1 MIWHSSSAEEVL
13 KELKT
18 DKDNGLANGIA
29 TERINKFGKNVLND
43 ENKKFF
49 LKEFLSQLNNK
60 FVYILFVI
68 AIVSFAFS
76 VYYKSNDFVSPLLI
90 IAIVVL
96 NALISAFY
104 LSRGKAMLERLKKT
118 TDPKATVIRE
128 GIKKYID
135 SSELVVGDI
144 ILLSEGDYISADA
157 RLIDAVSLR
166 CNESSLTGESIPVEK
181 NPQEIYPDIT
191 PLSQRKNMV
200 YCGSSVIHG
209 SAKAVVVGT
218 GINTEIGK
226 TDIIEKQTG
235 KNTIPLQESL
245 DYTGKVANIAILII
259 CAAVFTAEFL
269 ITLKNGS
276 GNQFAYLTVKT
287 FLNAAA
293 LAVAAIPEGLPAI
306 STIVVALGMQ
316 RLLKDGIIVKR
327 IKALETIGNTTV
339 ICADKTGILT
349 HNKMQVKKIFNGNE
363 ITEDISPSAGT
374 KNSMVLRLAASCS
387 TLANDPTET
396 AIENAC
402 FEMNGVKKSDIEKLY
417 PRLCTVPFDSVR
429 KTMTSVNMIN
439 GHPVAITK
447 GAPEIIAEKC
457 VGEDSEKIVKVNEA
471 FAEESLRV
479 VAIAIR
485 QLDEIPANPNADD
498 IENDMIFVGLIGLE
512 DPPRTDSVSSISDFS
527 DAGIRTVMITG
538 DNVIT
543 AKAVA
548 RRIGILK
555 DDMIALTGKEL
566 ENMSDKELY
575 EKIDSVAV
583 FARISPDDKL
593 RIINILKKKGECV
606 TVTGD
611 SISDSE
617 ALAAAD
623 TGCVMGKMGTD
634 VAKGKA
640 DIIDEHYNLGSL
652 KKAIKESRAV
662 FENIQKCVHYL
673 LSCNFAELLIYF
685 IGLLI
690 FKIPPLA
697 AVQLLWINLITDCT
711 PAISLSME
719 PITSQAPLKQG
730 KRKTH
735 RLISKSFLIQIPVD
749 IIFITAMSLISYSI
763 GIKSGTAVAAS
774 MLFVTLSSIQIL
786 HSYNLRSS
794 KSIFGISAV
803 SNEFMLLSSLIALF
817 IVFFLV
823 LSPAGAVFGLKILEF
838 KNFAYSVLLAL
849 SIIPYSEIFKYI
861 LRKNG
866 KA

>member
-68 AIVSFAFS
+68 AILSFAFS

-276 GNQFAYLTVKT
+276 GNHFAYLTVKT

-363 ITEDISPSAGT
+363 ITEDISPSAGA

-387 TLANDPTET
+387 TLVNAPTET

-457 VGEDSEKIVKVNEA
+457 VGEDNEKIVKVNEA

-498 IENDMIFVGLIGLE
+498 IEKDMIFVGLIGLE

-566 ENMSDKELY
+566 ENMSDEELY

-662 FENIQKCVHYL
+662 QKCVHYL

-711 PAISLSME
+711 PAISLGME

>member
-29 TERINKFGKNVLND
+29 TERKNKFGKNVFND

-128 GIKKYID
+128 GIRKYID

-144 ILLSEGDYISADA
+144 ILLNEGDYISADA

-181 NPQEIYPDIT
+181 NPQDVYPDIT

-209 SAKAVVVGT
+209 TAKAVVVGT

-226 TDIIEKQTG
+226 TDTIEKQTG
-235 KNTIPLQESL
+235 KNTIPLQDSL
-245 DYTGKVANIAILII
+245 DYTGKVSNIAILII

-269 ITLKNGS
+269 ITLKS
-276 GNQFAYLTVKT
+276 GTQNQFAYLTVKT

-316 RLLKDGIIVKR
+316 RLLKNGITVKR

-363 ITEDISPSAGT
+363 ISEDISQPAGAKT
-374 KNSMVLRLAASCS
+374 SMVLRLAASCS
-387 TLANDPTET
+387 TLANDPTEA

-402 FEMNGVKKSDIEKLY
+402 YDMNGVKKSDIEKLY

-439 GHPVAITK
+439 GRPVAITK

-457 VGEDSEKIVKVNEA
+457 AGEDSEKILKVNDA

-479 VAIAIR
+479 VAIAIK
-485 QLDEIPANPNADD
+485 QLEEIPANPNADE
-498 IENDMIFVGLIGLE
+498 IETDMIFVGLIGLE
-512 DPPRTDSVSSISDFS
+512 DPPRTDSISSISDFS
-527 DAGIRTVMITG
+527 NAGIRTVMITG

-555 DDMIALTGKEL
+555 DGMIALTGNEL
-566 ENMSDKELY
+566 ENMSDDELY
-575 EKIDSVAV
+575 EKIDTVAV

-711 PAISLSME
+711 PAISLRME
-719 PITSQAPLKQG
+719 PISSQVPIKKAR
-730 KRKTH
+730 RKNQ
-735 RLISKSFLIQIPVD
+735 RLISKEFLLQIPFD
-749 IIFITAMSLISYSI
+749 ILFITVMSLISYSI
-763 GIKSGTAVAAS
+763 GIKAGTAVGAS
-774 MLFVTLSSIQIL
+774 MLFVTLSTIQIF
-786 HSYNLRSS
+786 H
-794 KSIFGISAV
+794 
-803 SNEFMLLSSLIALF
+803 
-817 IVFFLV
+817 
-823 LSPAGAVFGLKILEF
+823 
-838 KNFAYSVLLAL
+838 
-849 SIIPYSEIFKYI
+849 
-861 LRKNG
+861 
-866 KA
+866 

>member
-1 MIWHSSSAEEVL
+1 MIWHSSSAEDVL

-18 DKDNGLANGIA
+18 DKDSGLANGTA
-29 TERINKFGKNVLND
+29 NERINKFGKNVLND

-60 FVYILFVI
+60 FVYILFAI

-76 VYYKSNDFVSPLLI
+76 VYYKNKDFISPLLI
-90 IAIVVL
+90 IAIVIL

-104 LSRGKAMLERLKKT
+104 LSRGKAMLEKLKKT
-118 TDPKATVIRE
+118 TDPKATVIRD

-135 SSELVVGDI
+135 SSELVIGDI
-144 ILLSEGDYISADA
+144 IIFSEGDYISADA
-157 RLIDAVSLR
+157 RLIEAVSLR
-166 CNESSLTGESIPVEK
+166 CNESAVTGESVPVEK
-181 NPQEIYPDIT
+181 NPQEIYPDIA
-191 PLSQRKNMV
+191 PLNQRKNMV

-226 TDIIEKQTG
+226 TDTIEKQTG
-235 KNTIPLQESL
+235 KNTIPLQDSL
-245 DYTGKVANIAILII
+245 VYTGKTANIAILII

-269 ITLKNGS
+269 ITLKTGS
-276 GNQFAYLTVKT
+276 GNHFAYLTVKA
-287 FLNAAA
+287 FLNASA

-316 RLLKDGIIVKR
+316 RLLKDGITVKK
-327 IKALETIGNTTV
+327 IKALETVGNTTV

-349 HNKMQVKKIFNGNE
+349 HNKMRVRKIFNGNE
-363 ITEDISPSAGT
+363 LTEDITQSAGAKT
-374 KNSMVLRLAASCS
+374 SMVLKLAAVCA
-387 TLANDPTET
+387 TLVNDPTEN

-402 FEMNGVKKSDIEKLY
+402 FEMNGVKKTDIEKFY

-457 VGEDSEKIVKVNEA
+457 IGNDSEKIVKVNEA

-479 VAIAIR
+479 VAIAIK
-485 QLDEIPANPNADD
+485 QLDEIPANPNAEE
-498 IENDMIFVGLIGLE
+498 IETDMIFVGLIGLD
-512 DPPRTDSVSSISDFS
+512 DPPRTDTVSSISDFS
-527 DAGIRTVMITG
+527 NAGIRTVMITG

-566 ENMSDKELY
+566 ENISDEELY
-575 EKIDSVAV
+575 EKIDRVAV

-606 TVTGD
+606 TVTGE
-611 SISDSE
+611 SVSDSE

-652 KKAIKESRAV
+652 KKAIKESRAL

-673 LSCNFAELLIYF
+673 LSCNFAELFIYF

-719 PITSQAPLKQG
+719 PVSSQSALKKVRG
-730 KRKTH
+730 KNH
-735 RLISKSFLIQIPVD
+735 RLFSKEFLIQIPVD
-749 IIFITAMSLISYSI
+749 ILFITAVSLISYGI
-763 GIKSGTAVAAS
+763 GIKSGINTAAA
-774 MLFVTLSSIQIL
+774 MLFVTLSTIQIF
-786 HSYNLRSS
+786 HSYNLRST
-794 KSIFGISAV
+794 KSVFGLSV
-803 SNEFMLLSSLIALF
+803 TSNEFMLFSSLLALF

-823 LSPAGAVFGLKILEF
+823 LSPAGAVFGLSILKF
-838 KNFAYSVLLAL
+838 NNFVYAVLLAL
-849 SIIPYSEIFKYI
+849 SIIPYSEIFKLI

-866 KA
+866 KI

>member
-29 TERINKFGKNVLND
+29 TERKNKFGKNVLND

-128 GIKKYID
+128 GIRKYID

-144 ILLSEGDYISADA
+144 ILLNEGDYISADA

-181 NPQEIYPDIT
+181 NPQDVYPDIT

-209 SAKAVVVGT
+209 SAKALVVGT

-235 KNTIPLQESL
+235 KNTIPLQDSL
-245 DYTGKVANIAILII
+245 DYTGKVSNIAILII

-269 ITLKNGS
+269 ITLKS
-276 GNQFAYLTVKT
+276 GTQNQFAYLTVKT

-316 RLLKDGIIVKR
+316 RLLKNGITVKR

-363 ITEDISPSAGT
+363 ISEDISQTAGAKT
-374 KNSMVLRLAASCS
+374 SMVLRLAASCS
-387 TLANDPTET
+387 TLVNDPTET

-439 GHPVAITK
+439 GRPVAITK

-457 VGEDSEKIVKVNEA
+457 AGEDSEKILKVNDV

-479 VAIAIR
+479 VAIAIK
-485 QLDEIPANPNADD
+485 QLEEIPANPNADE
-498 IENDMIFVGLIGLE
+498 IETDMIFVGLIGLE
-512 DPPRTDSVSSISDFS
+512 DPPRTDSISSISDFS
-527 DAGIRTVMITG
+527 NAGIRTVMITG

-555 DDMIALTGKEL
+555 DGMIALTGNEL
-566 ENMSDKELY
+566 ENMSDDELY
-575 EKIDSVAV
+575 EKINTVAV

-711 PAISLSME
+711 PAISLGME
-719 PITSQAPLKQG
+719 PISSQVPIKKAR
-730 KRKTH
+730 RKNQ
-735 RLISKSFLIQIPVD
+735 RLISKEFLLQIPFD
-749 IIFITAMSLISYSI
+749 IIFITVMSLISYSI
-763 GIKSGTAVAAS
+763 GIKAGTAVGAS
-774 MLFVTLSSIQIL
+774 MLFVTLSTIQIF

-794 KSIFGISAV
+794 KSVFRLSVV
-803 SNEFMLLSSLIALF
+803 SNEFMLFSSLLALF

-823 LSPAGAVFGLKILEF
+823 LSPAGAVFGLKVLKF
-838 KNFAYSVLLAL
+838 KNFAYAVLLAL
-849 SIIPYSEIFKYI
+849 SIIPYSEIFKLI

>member
-166 CNESSLTGESIPVEK
+166 CNESSLTGESIPIEK

-226 TDIIEKQTG
+226 TDTIEKQTG

-269 ITLKNGS
+269 FTLKNGS

-363 ITEDISPSAGT
+363 ITEDISPSAGA

-387 TLANDPTET
+387 TLVNDPTET

-498 IENDMIFVGLIGLE
+498 IEKDMIFVGLIGLE
-512 DPPRTDSVSSISDFS
+512 DPPRTDSISSISDFS

-555 DDMIALTGKEL
+555 DNMIALTGKEL
-566 ENMSDKELY
+566 ENMSDEELY
-575 EKIDSVAV
+575 EKIGSVAV

-817 IVFFLV
+817 IIFFLV

>member
-29 TERINKFGKNVLND
+29 TERKNKFGKNVFND

-128 GIKKYID
+128 GIRKYID

-144 ILLSEGDYISADA
+144 ILLNEGDYISADA

-181 NPQEIYPDIT
+181 NPQDVYPDIT

-226 TDIIEKQTG
+226 TDTIEKQTG
-235 KNTIPLQESL
+235 KNTIPLQDSL
-245 DYTGKVANIAILII
+245 NYTGKVSNIAILII

-269 ITLKNGS
+269 ITLKS
-276 GNQFAYLTVKT
+276 GTQNQFAYLTVKT

-316 RLLKDGIIVKR
+316 RLLKNGITVKR

-363 ITEDISPSAGT
+363 ISEDISQPAGAKT
-374 KNSMVLRLAASCS
+374 SMVLRLAASCS
-387 TLANDPTET
+387 TLANDPTEA

-402 FEMNGVKKSDIEKLY
+402 YDMNGVKKSDIEKLY

-439 GHPVAITK
+439 GRPVAITK
-447 GAPEIIAEKC
+447 GAPEIIAKKC
-457 VGEDSEKIVKVNEA
+457 AGEDSEKILKVNDA

-479 VAIAIR
+479 VAIAIK
-485 QLDEIPANPNADD
+485 QLEEIPANPNADE
-498 IENDMIFVGLIGLE
+498 IETDMIFVGLIGLE
-512 DPPRTDSVSSISDFS
+512 DPPRTDSISSISDFS
-527 DAGIRTVMITG
+527 NAGIRTVMITG

-555 DDMIALTGKEL
+555 DGMIALTGNEL
-566 ENMSDKELY
+566 ENMSDDELY
-575 EKIDSVAV
+575 EKIDTVAV

-711 PAISLSME
+711 PAISLGME
-719 PITSQAPLKQG
+719 PISSQVPIKKAR
-730 KRKTH
+730 RKNQ
-735 RLISKSFLIQIPVD
+735 RLISKEFLLQIPFD
-749 IIFITAMSLISYSI
+749 ILFITVMSLISYSI
-763 GIKSGTAVAAS
+763 GIKAGTAVGAS
-774 MLFVTLSSIQIL
+774 MLFVTLSTIQIF

-794 KSIFGISAV
+794 RSVFRLSVV
-803 SNEFMLLSSLIALF
+803 SNEFMLFSSLLALF

-823 LSPAGAVFGLKILEF
+823 LSPAGAVFSLKVLKF
-838 KNFAYSVLLAL
+838 KNFAYAVLLAL
-849 SIIPYSEIFKYI
+849 SIIPYSEIFKLI